1 MNIQEHEN
9 SMTIFYR
16 KADGA
21 IKRTTT
27 GIQNMGIFG
36 DEAEDYSLIWDYVI
50 LDKDEY
56 VLRNP
61 FNFRV
66 NPTTK
71 QIEIKESNMMKY
83 KIAKERDL

>member
-1 MNIQEHEN
+1 M
-9 SMTIFYR
+9 
-16 KADGA
+16 
-21 IKRTTT
+21 
-27 GIQNMGIFG
+27 
-36 DEAEDYSLIWDYVI
+36 IWDYVI

-83 KIAKERDL
+83 KIAKEVN

>member
-1 MNIQEHEN
+1 MYIQEHEN

-16 KADGA
+16 KANGA
-21 IKRTTT
+21 IKRINT

-83 KIAKERDL
+83 KIAKDVN